1 MKPIP
6 NAYVLTATEITSI
19 NNAISAYNTKL
30 KATADAAG
38 LAYADVNSFFKT
50 VKTGI
55 VYNGV
60 GINAQFV
67 AGGAFSLDGIHLT
80 PLGNA
85 LLANTFIKAINS
97 KYGSSIPQV
106 DATKYKGVAFP

>member
-6 NAYVLTATEITSI
+6 NAYVLTATEITAV
-19 NNAISAYNTKL
+19 NNAVTAYNNKL
-30 KATADAAG
+30 KATADASG
-38 LAYADVNSFFKT
+38 LAFVDVNSFFNT

-55 VYNGV
+55 IYNGV
-60 GINAQFV
+60 GINGQFV

-85 LLANTFIKAINS
+85 LLANSFIQAINS
-97 KYGSSIPQV
+97 KYGSSIPKV
-106 DATKYKGVAFP
+106 DATKYNGVAFP